1 MVIIYSASWC
11 APCRFAKQLLNEKG
25 VKFNEIDIEKEGIS
39 RQGLE
44 KLTGGS
50 TVPQICI
57 NNEYIGGYD
66 ALLALEQSGKLDK
79 LLWLQN

>member
-25 VKFNEIDIEKEGIS
+25 VNFNEIDIDKEGIS
-39 RQGLE
+39 RQDLE

-50 TVPQICI
+50 TAVSYTHLRAH
-57 NNEYIGGYD
+57 ET
-66 ALLALEQSGKLDK
+66 
-79 LLWLQN
+79 

>member
-25 VKFNEIDIEKEGIS
+25 VKFNEIDIEKKGIS
-39 RQGLE
+39 RQDLE

-57 NNEYIGGYD
+57 NNEYIPKSWRWGWINRINWARSTRHD
-66 ALLALEQSGKLDK
+66 
-79 LLWLQN
+79 

>member
-11 APCRFAKQLLNEKG
+11 APCRLAKQLLNEKG
-25 VKFNEIDIEKEGIS
+25 VNFNEIDIDKEGIS
-39 RQGLE
+39 RQELE

-79 LLWLQN
+79 LL